1 MVSSTVGSSTR
12 TGWKRRSRAASFSMC
27 LRYSSRV
34 VAPIMCS
41 SPRASMGLS
50 MLPASM
56 APSAAPAPTTVWSSS
71 MNRRIRPSTRLDLV
85 QHGLEAFLELAPVL
99 GPGDQGA
106 HVEGEDRLVAQA
118 LGDVA
123 PDDPLG
129 QALDDGGLADPRV
142 ADQDRVVL
150 GLAGQDLD
158 HPADLG
164 VAADHRVEL
173 AGAGVGDQVA
183 PVLGQGLVGDLRH
196 RRGDPL
202 VAADPGQGG
211 QELVAGQPL
220 LLEAPPGRGGR
231 PLLDQRQHQVLDRH
245 VLVLEPSGLPLG
257 GVEQPGQ
264 PLGDHHLPRG
274 GPRSGHPGPTA
285 QVAPPLPCGGR
296 PGRPRLP
303 PAAVAPGR
311 RAGRA
316 GPAAGARHRPRCGR
330 SAAPWSGRRA
340 ALPGTSGSDG

>member
-1 MVSSTVGSSTR
+1 MQL
-12 TGWKRRSRAASFSMC
+12 AAGQHG
-27 LRYSSRV
+27 LEH
-34 VAPIMCS
+34 VAGVHGPLGGAG
-41 SPRASMGLS
+41 PDHGVELVDEQED
-50 MLPASM
+50 
-56 APSAAPAPTTVWSSS
+56 SALA
-71 MNRRIRPSTRLDLV
+71 RLDLV
-85 QHGLEAFLELAPVL
+85 QHGLEPFLELAPVL

-106 HVEGEDRLVAQA
+106 HVEGEDRLVAQP
-118 LGDVA
+118 LGHVA
-123 PDDPLG
+123 ADDPLG

-202 VAADPGQGG
+202 VAADPGQRG

-220 LLEAPPGRGGR
+220 LLEAPPGRRGR
-231 PLLDQRQHQVLDRH
+231 PLLDQRQHQVLDRD

-264 PLGDHHLPRG
+264 PLGHHHLPRG
-274 GPRSGHPGPTA
+274 GPRSGDPGPTA
-285 QVAPPLPCGGR
+285 QVLLHCRRGGR

-311 RAGRA
+311 RVGRA
-316 GPAAGARHRPRCGR
+316 GRAAGARHRPRCGR

-340 ALPGTSGSDG
+340 ALPGTSGSGG